1 MLTTTVGGTTSGY
14 WETGSP
20 KYASPPSSV
29 IRMLSTAAKMG
40 RWMKKLEDMRE
51 GGKWKLR
58 GGRRW
63 GRVQGN
69 ESEHSATNYR
79 EEALCEDC

>member
-14 WETGSP
+14 CETGSP

-40 RWMKKLEDMRE
+40 RWMKKLEDMP
-51 GGKWKLR
+51 R
-58 GGRRW
+58 GGRYW
-63 GRVQGN
+63 RVIFIL
-69 ESEHSATNYR
+69 SRTLACPLTMT
-79 EEALCEDC
+79 